1 MSKSFR
7 PLIVN
12 KNAITD
18 LDDVFM
24 QSQTK
29 DELFIILEKNHQILL
44 LTRVKFFLTR
54 VKFLG
59 HIKEKNTITPVK
71 SRIDTNQKIQPPSNK
86 KKIQEFL
93 EMINFLCRNVH
104 EMQLNLRPF

>member
-44 LTRVKFFLTR
+44 EKYIKAGQDKSNFFSNPR
-54 VKFLG
+54 
-59 HIKEKNTITPVK
+59 K
-71 SRIDTNQKIQPPSNK
+71 SPWT
-86 KKIQEFL
+86 
-93 EMINFLCRNVH
+93 H
-104 EMQLNLRPF
+104 